1 MNVVQTDQDLRS
13 AEIRLEK
20 RLLRQVGRASKEHRL
35 IEPGDRILVGIS
47 GGKDSWTLLYLLRQL
62 QRRAPFDFTFVAV
75 NLDQG
80 HPGFPAHVLRDY
92 FEAEGYEYELLKH
105 DTYSIVLDKI
115 APGKTQCSLCSRL
128 RRGILYNAAVEL
140 GCSKIALGHHRDDA
154 IETLMLNLLYS
165 GRIKS
170 MPPRL
175 TSDDGRNVVI
185 RPLINC
191 AEEEVAHFSRLK
203 GFPIVPCDLCGSQPN
218 LQRQQVKR
226 LLAELNA
233 ANPKVKGNLFAALHK
248 VVPSHLMD
256 LELREQLGLGEV
268 VGTDP
273 AVP

>member
-62 QRRAPFDFTFVAV
+62 QRRAPFDFSFVAV

-191 AEEEVAHFSRLK
+191 AEEEIVHFSRLK

>member
-62 QRRAPFDFTFVAV
+62 QRRAPFDFSFVAV

-92 FEAEGYEYELLKH
+92 FEAEGYEYELLKY

-256 LELREQLGLGEV
+256 LELREQLGLDEV